1 MNSRRIFR
9 KAAFAHALGKE
20 RRAAAPRAES
30 KTRAL
35 PRRFEPD
42 RNGHI
47 RPPAGKTDGNGKEGM
62 KEMASFH
69 GIEEART
76 YFQQDRFAYEAG
88 IVLEEL
94 TEEYSVAAVELN
106 EKHRNAYGG
115 VMGGAIFTLADLAF
129 AALAN
134 QIHEP
139 TVAQQVSIN
148 YLNAPK
154 GKKLIA
160 RAECRK
166 DGRTSMVINVNVTDD
181 TGRDIAQFV
190 GTGFKMSLR
199 A

>member
-1 MNSRRIFR
+1 
-9 KAAFAHALGKE
+9 
-20 RRAAAPRAES
+20 
-30 KTRAL
+30 
-35 PRRFEPD
+35 
-42 RNGHI
+42 
-47 RPPAGKTDGNGKEGM
+47 
-62 KEMASFH
+62 MASFH

-88 IVLEEL
+88 IMLEEL
-94 TEEYSVAAVELN
+94 TEEYSVAAVELG
-106 EKHRNAYGG
+106 ERHRNAYGG

-190 GTGFKMSLR
+190 GTGFKMSPR